1 MVNIL
6 LINPWIYDFAAYDFW
21 IKPIG
26 LLSIGSVLRK
36 FGYQIFLIDCLDRY
50 NPHLSK
56 LKGELKPKEKKYGT
70 GKFSRE
76 PVEKPEILKDIP
88 RRYCRYGI
96 PPEIFQ
102 KELSALP
109 RPDVILI
116 TSGMTYWYPGVFKAI
131 EIVKDYYPEVPIALG
146 GIYATLCYDH
156 ALRNSGADYV
166 IPGEGEYKALQL
178 VDELTGNK
186 SDYSQFPQTLDEY
199 PYPAYDLYPKLAS
212 VPIMSSRGCPY
223 RCTFCASHLLSK
235 GYRRRD
241 PIKVVDEIEYFY
253 RKRRVRNFAFF
264 DDALLINREHITKI
278 LDEIIRRGIKA
289 NFHTPNGI
297 HPKYIDQEMAQKMY
311 RSGFKTLRLSYETS
325 NPQRQKEMGSKVTND
340 DLVRALNHLEAAG
353 YQRKDIDVYV
363 LMGLP
368 GQSLEEVVESMI
380 FVASLGAKVR
390 LTSFS
395 PIPGTVEWIRAVKE
409 YGFPEDADPLLT
421 NNSIYPLRSKEMG
434 YETFQKLRHLSK
446 VFNNALD
453 QGVNLFDSS
462 QIARAIKKTLIKSK
476 L

>member
-1 MVNIL
+1 MGGGEIMSNIL

-21 IKPIG
+21 IKPVG
-26 LLSIGSVLRK
+26 LLSIGSILRR
-36 FGYQIFLIDCLDRY
+36 FGYQISLIDCLDRY
-50 NPHLSK
+50 NPHLP
-56 LKGELKPKEKKYGT
+56 KPKEKKYAT
-70 GKFSRE
+70 GKFLRE
-76 PVEKPEILKDIP
+76 PVEKPEILRDIP

-109 RPDVILI
+109 KPNVILI
-116 TSGMTYWYPGVFKAI
+116 TSGMTYWYLGVFKTI
-131 EIVKDYYPEVPIALG
+131 EMVKERYPKVPVVLG
-146 GIYATLCYDH
+146 GIYATLCYEH
-156 ALRNSGADYV
+156 ALHNSGADYV
-166 IPGEGEYKALQL
+166 IPGEGEYKTLQL
-178 VDELTGNK
+178 VDELTGRR
-186 SDYSQFPQTLDEY
+186 SDYSHFPQSLDEF
-199 PYPAYDLYPKLAS
+199 PPPAYDLYPKLTS

-223 RCTFCASHLLSK
+223 QCTFCASGLLSG

-241 PIKVVDEIEYFY
+241 PVRVVDEIESFY
-253 RKRRVRNFAFF
+253 RKRKVRNFAFF
-264 DDALLINREHITKI
+264 DDALVVNREHINTI

-297 HPKYIDQEMAQKMY
+297 HPKYIDQELAQKMH

-325 NPQRQKEMGSKVTND
+325 NPQRQKEMGSKVTNN
-340 DLVRALNHLEAAG
+340 DLIRALDHLEAAG
-353 YQRKDIDVYV
+353 YQRKEVDVYV

-380 FVASLGAKVR
+380 FVVSLGAKVR

-395 PIPGTVEWIRAVKE
+395 PIPGTVEWKRAVEE

-421 NNSIYPLRSKEMG
+421 NNSIYPLRSKEMD
-434 YETFQKLRHLSK
+434 YETFQRLRHLSK

-453 QGVNLFDSS
+453 LGVNLFNSS
-462 QIARAIKKTLIKSK
+462 QIAKAIRKTLINFK